1 MEAELLLDGL
11 ATHNN
16 FFNCMNPI
24 HAKRIKRVL
33 SAVRSARDIL
43 RNDADARQ
51 LTLYTRG
58 KKLNRKGVNWFYNAV
73 PDWKCDCKDKQGKVF
88 TTKGIWVEGGRKP
101 KAAIRKERKLAES
114 MQPEM

>member
-16 FFNCMNPI
+16 FFHCMNPV
-24 HAKRIKRVL
+24 HAERIKRAL

-43 RNDADARQ
+43 RNDAKGRQ

-58 KKLNRKGVNWFYNAV
+58 KKLNRKGVGWYFNVQRA
-73 PDWKCDCKDKQGKVF
+73 DWKCGCNKPF
-88 TTKGIWVEGGRKP
+88 TKKGVWTEGGRKP
-101 KAAIRKERKLAES
+101 KNPTRKERVLNAEPMS
-114 MQPEM
+114 STV